1 MNRKLTP
8 LVAAFGLVMLT
19 QMPVAAEI
27 QTFRPAVAE
36 FTAAHPS
43 PERRL
48 DGHVWYPTLAEG
60 EEGLLRAS
68 AVWRDVTAHL
78 DARIAPGVFPVVLI
92 SHGMYGN
99 SLNQAWLAKRLAAE
113 GIISIM
119 PNHPGTTSFGRDPE
133 QARQLWL
140 RATDLSV
147 SFDTLLSD
155 PRVADHM
162 DPTRVAAV
170 GHSLGGYTVMAA
182 AGARH
187 DVAHFNQSCV
197 NAAERADCNAL
208 EMWKVGHSPDDLDML
223 QSDRSDPRIRTVIPL
238 DLGGAQTFD
247 PASLGAI
254 DMPVLVLGSGRQ
266 DMLDQDVESRAL
278 AKALPADLVTHEE
291 IAQAGHFDFMGLCV
305 EGGYD
310 ILKQEEPGDEIVCLK
325 GMTERAARH
334 QQIFDLIMVHL
345 KNTGVLKNG

>member
-1 MNRKLTP
+1 MKRYASHLTTALGFALLALSP
-8 LVAAFGLVMLT
+8 SYATA
-19 QMPVAAEI
+19 QDY
-27 QTFRPAVAE
+27 RPAVAE
-36 FTAAHPS
+36 FRAGYATGDRS
-43 PERRL
+43 LE
-48 DGHVWYPTLAEG
+48 GHFWYPTLAEG
-60 EEGLLRAS
+60 EEGLLRGS
-68 AVWRDVTAHL
+68 AVWRDVTGHL

-99 SLNQAWLAKRLAAE
+99 SLNQAWLAKMLASE

-147 SFDTLLSD
+147 SFDALLTD

-162 DPTRVAAV
+162 DPTRVAAA

-187 DVAHFNQSCV
+187 DVAHFETSCEG
-197 NAAERADCNAL
+197 APERADCQAL
-208 EMWKVGHSPDDLDML
+208 DMWKVGHSPDDLEDL

-238 DLGGAQTFD
+238 DLGGTQTFS
-247 PASLGAI
+247 PSSLQEI
-254 DMPVLVLGSGRQ
+254 EMPVLVLGAGRQ
-266 DMLDQDVESRAL
+266 DMLDQSVESRAL
-278 AKALPADLVTHEE
+278 AEALPAQSVTHFE
-291 IAQAGHFDFMGLCV
+291 IEDAGHFDFMGVCV

-310 ILKQEEPGDEIVCLK
+310 ILKREEPGDEIVCVQ
-325 GMTERAARH
+325 GMEARDSQH
-334 QQIFDLIMVHL
+334 AQIFELIMAHL
-345 KNTGVLKNG
+345 QKTGVVSAH